1 MCGAAPR
8 ACLSSPSCPFVH
20 RSAVCLTEQSPASWL
35 RSTQRGPQVVC
46 APPSA
51 LTSPHRRRSRAVQGA
66 ALGIARAFSTAEEPS
81 TAYLCRIPRPLPCG
95 GHARCSHVLA
105 TPGGAAGIHTAD
117 GFTLPLN
124 EYKHLVG
131 PACVARLAWTWTPFP
146 TRGADTSAPGPP
158 GPPASQV
165 FGGCV
170 GCASH
175 VCAQPS
181 VCLLG

>member
-1 MCGAAPR
+1 MRGRPESLPFLPELPLRSQVC
-8 ACLSSPSCPFVH
+8 CLSH
-20 RSAVCLTEQSPASWL
+20 RAVVRVVVQIHAAGASG
-35 RSTQRGPQVVC
+35 SVC

-146 TRGADTSAPGPP
+146 TRGTDTSAPGPP
-158 GPPASQV
+158 SPPASQV

-175 VCAQPS
+175 VCAQP
-181 VCLLG
+181 CLLG